1 MSDPRRALGARGELL
16 AAVVYVLRGHRIL
29 GRRVVTPLA
38 EVDLVCRRGHDL
50 VLVEVKRRRT
60 APADVTWIADEQ
72 VDRLYAAAEWLR
84 RLRLNEKTI
93 RSTWGDKVF
102 DDYDRYL
109 STCVNAFDKHYSSL
123 AQYELR
129 RID

>member
-16 AAVVYVLRGHRIL
+16 AAAVYVLRGHRIL
-29 GRRVVTPLA
+29 GRRVATPLA

-60 APADVTWIADEQ
+60 APAGVAWIADEQ

-84 RLRLNEKTI
+84 RRHRWARRVRVELVTVEGWRPRLRGPL
-93 RSTWGDKVF
+93 
-102 DDYDRYL
+102 
-109 STCVNAFDKHYSSL
+109 
-123 AQYELR
+123 
-129 RID
+129 